1 MFWAAMHRPDCR
13 NWRCGDKLPIRQFRQ
28 TTGTLH
34 RRLAMYFNGLV
45 RLAMASVVLLVAG
58 AAWADEDEEEV
69 AVKDLPAK
77 VVDAIEA
84 KFPGAKI
91 TEAEKETEDGDTV
104 YEVEIN
110 FGDEE
115 LEVEVSE
122 DGKILEVEEEE
133 DDDD

>member
-1 MFWAAMHRPDCR
+1 
-13 NWRCGDKLPIRQFRQ
+13 
-28 TTGTLH
+28 
-34 RRLAMYFNGLV
+34 MYFNGLV
-45 RLAMASVVLLVAG
+45 RLAMAAVVLLVAG